1 MKNAAVLLLTSLGA
15 SDFHS
20 SVAAPLQNPA
30 ARNAQTAPQSRSK
43 TTIRIVDCDEKVQ
56 SRKRGVGASAL
67 TAADFKILSQG
78 VSWYYNWHFE
88 PGDAGT
94 PPGGTP
100 MQFIPMVWGDRA
112 ESLSGLQKY
121 LAAGNKPRSV
131 LGINEP
137 NLSEQA
143 FMSPEKAAD
152 LFGRIKAITDK
163 YKIPLSGPQ
172 MSIGSPPEMSI
183 KTFDPV
189 ENKEL
194 TYTFMVPYL
203 KAFFHYAA
211 KSKIDVASIG
221 IHPYMNQWGLMGITD
236 MAYKEFKR
244 PIWVTEFNVSDES
257 ISMKETR
264 VYLIQATDFMERY
277 PYVEGYAF
285 FKERVS
291 GRPKISLLAEE
302 PGKLTPLGEAY
313 INMPVHDANLY
324 YRIPGR
330 LQAENYVALDKMQI
344 WPTQDVDGFTHMASN
359 EANASLDYNLHV
371 SKAGKHNVRFRVTG
385 QSGRIDI
392 LKGNRVLASV
402 NANPDADK
410 WETVQTV
417 VDLPSGSQTI
427 RIRCEASGQ
436 SINWIGF
443 ARTS

>member
-1 MKNAAVLLLTSLGA
+1 MKNAAVLLLTSFCALEL
-15 SDFHS
+15 HC
-20 SVAAPLQNPA
+20 SVAAPLQQP
-30 ARNAQTAPQSRSK
+30 TAKNVQLSTPSKSK
-43 TTIRIVDCDEKVQ
+43 TTIRVINYDEEVQ
-56 SRKRGVGASAL
+56 SRKRGVGANAL
-67 TAADFKILSQG
+67 TAADFKVLSQG

-88 PGDAGT
+88 PADTGT
-94 PPGGTP
+94 PPRGTP

-143 FMSPEKAAD
+143 SMSPEKAAE

-163 YKIPLSGPQ
+163 YSIPLSGPQ
-172 MSIGSPPEMSI
+172 MSIGSPPEISI
-183 KTFDPV
+183 KALDPI

-211 KSKIDVASIG
+211 KSKIDVTSIG

-236 MAYKEFKR
+236 MTYKEFKR

-257 ISMKETR
+257 ISMEETR
-264 VYLIQATDFMERY
+264 TYLIQATDFMERS
-277 PYVEGYAF
+277 PHVEGYAF

-344 WPTQDVDGFTHMASN
+344 WPTHDVDGFTHMASN
-359 EANASLDYNLHV
+359 EASASLDYNLHV
-371 SKAGKHNVRFRVTG
+371 GKAGKHIVRFRVTG
-385 QSGRIDI
+385 QSGRIVI
-392 LKGNRVLASV
+392 LKGDRVLASV

-410 WETVQTV
+410 WQTVQTA
-417 VDLPSGSQTI
+417 VDLPSGPQTI
-427 RIRCEASGQ
+427 RIRCNAGGQ
-436 SINWIGF
+436 GINWIEY
-443 ARTS
+443 ARAS

>member
-1 MKNAAVLLLTSLGA
+1 
-15 SDFHS
+15 
-20 SVAAPLQNPA
+20 
-30 ARNAQTAPQSRSK
+30 
-43 TTIRIVDCDEKVQ
+43 
-56 SRKRGVGASAL
+56 VGANAL
-67 TAADFKILSQG
+67 TAADFKVLSQG

-88 PGDAGT
+88 PADTGT
-94 PPGGTP
+94 PPRGTP

-143 FMSPEKAAD
+143 SMSPEKAAE

-163 YKIPLSGPQ
+163 YSIPLSGPQ
-172 MSIGSPPEMSI
+172 MSIGSPPEISI
-183 KTFDPV
+183 KALDPI

-211 KSKIDVASIG
+211 KSKIDVTSIG

-236 MAYKEFKR
+236 MTYKEFKR

-257 ISMKETR
+257 ISMEETR
-264 VYLIQATDFMERY
+264 TYLIQATDLMERS
-277 PYVEGYAF
+277 PHVEGYAF

-344 WPTQDVDGFTHMASN
+344 WPTHDVDGFTHMASN
-359 EANASLDYNLHV
+359 EASASLDYNLHV
-371 SKAGKHNVRFRVTG
+371 GKAGKHIVRFRVTG
-385 QSGRIDI
+385 QSGRIVI
-392 LKGNRVLASV
+392 LKGDRVLASV

-410 WETVQTV
+410 WQTVQTA
-417 VDLPSGSQTI
+417 VDLPSGPQTI
-427 RIRCEASGQ
+427 RIRCNAGGQ
-436 SINWIGF
+436 GINWIEY
-443 ARTS
+443 ARAS